1 MSAVKFKSFSNTSY
15 TFLLVLLV
23 WAAGSVSAQRVDY
36 EQREKTARPEI
47 KQRINDIRGRILQR
61 NLAYTVGY
69 TTAADETIQNLTGL
83 VIPPDHT
90 ARIQRQNARAKQ
102 LLQADENLR
111 LDYEKRVG
119 RPAHDV
125 IMIPSVDLPVFDWR
139 THGII
144 TTVQN
149 QKSCGSCW
157 DFGALAAYE
166 SSFKKRNGIS
176 LNLSE
181 QHILDCS
188 KSGSCVGGWYGTVFD
203 YLMSNGTV
211 GEDHYSPYIAQSN
224 PVCAIPNGVKTFQVV
239 AWGYVTNET
248 LPGTSVVRMPTVSE
262 IKKALIEHGP
272 LAAGIWVTEDL
283 LHYTGGVFEESRPPG
298 SKVDGLTVQPD
309 GSLMGPYYG
318 QIVYAE
324 NHVILII
331 GWSDAKQAWLI
342 KNSWGQ
348 GWGET
353 GGFGT
358 DRGYG
363 WIKYYAD
370 SVGIDSGWVKSVSNT
385 WSILKPNINV
395 VPRTIDP
402 VIKPKPTEIKPR
414 QVIIKPTN

>member
-1 MSAVKFKSFSNTSY
+1 MSTIQLNRFSTRTLSII
-15 TFLLVLLV
+15 FLLLMSLGGG
-23 WAAGSVSAQRVDY
+23 ASAQRVDY
-36 EQREKTARPEI
+36 DQREKTASPEVKARIAEMRTRI
-47 KQRINDIRGRILQR
+47 KQRNSGF
-61 NLAYTVGY
+61 TVGY
-69 TTAADETIQNLTGL
+69 TTAADIPIKNLTGL
-83 VIPPDHT
+83 VVPQDRT
-90 ARIQRQNARAKQ
+90 VRIQRQNARAKL
-102 LLQADENLR
+102 LLQADEKLR
-111 LDYEKRVG
+111 LDYEKKIG
-119 RPAHDV
+119 QPAHDF
-125 IMIPSVDLPVFDWR
+125 ILTPSPDLPFFDWR
-139 THGII
+139 TRGII

-149 QKSCGSCW
+149 QKGCGSCW

-203 YLMSNGTV
+203 YLMNNGTV
-211 GEDHYSPYIAQSN
+211 GEDNYSPYIAQSN
-224 PVCAIPNGVKTFQVV
+224 PSCALPNGVKTFQVV
-239 AWGYVTNET
+239 AWGYVTSET

-262 IKKALIEHGP
+262 IKNALVEHGP
-272 LAAGIWVTEDL
+272 LAAGIWVTHDFVY
-283 LHYTGGVFEESRPPG
+283 YTGGILEETHPPG
-298 SKVDGLTVQPD
+298 SIVDGLTVQPD

-331 GWSDAKQAWLI
+331 GWNDAKQAWLI

-353 GGFGT
+353 GGFGN

-363 WIKYYAD
+363 WIKYNAD
-370 SVGIDSGWVKSVSNT
+370 SVGIDSGWVTAVSNT
-385 WSILKPNINV
+385 WSLLKPNINV

-402 VIKPKPTEIKPR
+402 VVKPKPTEIKPR
-414 QVIIKPTN
+414 QVVIKPTN